1 MIGTDCL
8 FLQTMKRKIALLMLL
23 MLACLKI
30 PAQTATFQQLMQD
43 GDSLR
48 NAQQYQKALHC
59 YLKAEYMVDKQLT
72 SRKASYWLHKAHC
85 HKQLGEFDKALVCYE
100 ALEELGPRFAKREDV
115 VLNKSDVLLLTG
127 HYEKTA
133 ELLLPLQCT
142 IEEAQV
148 KRLVNLASAYESL
161 GLRKEALAL
170 LDDVKQKHAEKKDAL
185 YSIATNNKGY
195 VLWAMKH
202 YAEAAKE
209 LQEALALFDAAEPKY
224 YQTMGNLALVEAE
237 MMAATEALTHIDQC
251 IEWFATNYGKQHPDY
266 IACIR
271 KRAEIL
277 LKTKGKAA
285 ALSAFRQFF
294 TAAKSD
300 VISRFANMST
310 QQRQNYWAM
319 MRPLIAECYAL
330 EETDPTFLYDV
341 ALFSKSVMLM
351 TSPVIYRQYAKRLN
365 VDVAQIRKSL
375 KKTDDV
381 AVEFV
386 RYQQGDTTRYAALLL
401 PKVGAVRFVKMFSQQ
416 EIENYAI
423 EGRSL
428 KELIASNGKRDK
440 QRLFQDTAIA
450 EKIWSP
456 ILQKIKPSADI
467 YFATEGVL
475 NILAIEYLNIK
486 PRSGQFYRLSS
497 TRILTERPKTA
508 LFDKVLLIGG
518 VDYND
523 TSRTTSFNQPLPDRY
538 GSRLFFEEQRI
549 SKQRIFPYLRG
560 SQRETSGI
568 SAALNG
574 CNLTIDSLEQVPE
587 ERVKTMMGNF
597 STVHISTHGYA
608 WQFGNTPAPHAV
620 DSIVADLSLWRS
632 FIVLSGAN
640 ATAQPT
646 VGNQQ
651 KEDGLLT
658 AKELCDMDLSK
669 VGMVVMAACQT
680 GLGRTVDDGLA
691 GIPLGLKKAGVGTV
705 IVSLWEVSDEAT
717 QLLMEKLYQ
726 NLRSGKCTS
735 VTDALNKARQQLRA
749 YKAEE
754 ETSQKPTTGRSS
766 FHAGSMT
773 NQSRKANREKSMDN
787 PFFYNPFIVIDGF

>member
-1 MIGTDCL
+1 M
-8 FLQTMKRKIALLMLL
+8 ALLVFL
-23 MLACLKI
+23 MLACRMML
-30 PAQTATFQQLMQD
+30 AQPATFQQLMKE

-48 NAQQYQKALHC
+48 SAQQYQKALNC
-59 YLKAEYMVDKQLT
+59 YLQAEYLVEKQFA
-72 SRKASYWLHKAHC
+72 SRKATYWLHKAHC

-100 ALEELGPRFAKREDV
+100 SLEELGPRFANREDV

-127 HYEKTA
+127 HYEKTV
-133 ELLLPLQCT
+133 ELLLPLRCT

-148 KRLVNLASAYESL
+148 KRLVNLASAYESI
-161 GLRKEALAL
+161 GLREEALAL
-170 LDDVKQKHAEKKDAL
+170 LDSVKQNHATKKDAL

-195 VLWAMKH
+195 VLWAMKR
-202 YAEAAKE
+202 YEEAAKE
-209 LQEALALFDAAEPKY
+209 LREALALFDASQPKY
-224 YQTMGNLALVEAE
+224 YQTLGNLALVEAE
-237 MMAATEALTHIDQC
+237 MLATTEALRHIDQC

-277 LKTKGKAA
+277 LKTKGKVA
-285 ALSAFRQFF
+285 ALSAFQKFF
-294 TAAKSD
+294 AAAKND

-319 MRPLIAECYAL
+319 MRPLIAECYTL
-330 EETDPTFLYDV
+330 EETDPAFLYDV

-365 VDVAQIRKSL
+365 VVATQIRKSL

-386 RYQQGDTTRYAALLL
+386 RYQQGDTTRYGALLL
-401 PKVGAVRFVKMFSQQ
+401 PKVGAVSFVKLFSQQ
-416 EIENYAI
+416 EIENYTI
-423 EGRSL
+423 EGRTL

-440 QRLFQDTAIA
+440 QRLFQDSGIA

-456 ILQKIKPSADI
+456 ILQKVKPSADV

-497 TRILTERPKTA
+497 TRALTEKPKTA
-508 LFDKVLLIGG
+508 LFDNVLLIGG

-523 TSRTTSFNQPLPDRY
+523 TSRTTTVNQPLPDRY
-538 GSRLFFEEQRI
+538 GSRLFFEEQHINR
-549 SKQRIFPYLRG
+549 QRIFPYLRG

-568 SAALNG
+568 AAALKG
-574 CNLTIDSLEQVPE
+574 CSMTIDSLEQVPE
-587 ERVKTMMGNF
+587 ERVKAMMENF

-646 VGNQQ
+646 AGNQQ

-705 IVSLWEVSDEAT
+705 IVSLWEVSDKAT
-717 QLLMEKLYQ
+717 QLLMENLYK

-735 VTDALNKARQQLRA
+735 VTDALNRARQQLRS
-749 YKAEE
+749 YKTEE
-754 ETSQKPTTGRSS
+754 ESGAKSTTAKPS

-773 NQSRKANREKSMDN
+773 YQNRKTNREKSMDN